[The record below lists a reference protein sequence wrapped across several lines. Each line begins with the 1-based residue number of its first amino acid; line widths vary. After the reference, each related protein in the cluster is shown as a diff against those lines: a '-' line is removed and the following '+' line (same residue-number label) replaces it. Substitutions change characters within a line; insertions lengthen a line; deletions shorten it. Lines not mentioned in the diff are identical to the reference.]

1 MWVQFNGSSR
11 DVAMCKF
18 RLCQHKDHFIL
29 VTIVVP
35 PLNLGVDFLN
45 VHFVCKTNGRRAGA
59 IATKEFVYW
68 DFFKPFLTKDALL
81 VTANLSELID
91 YEIVQVPDGEN
102 IAMAI
107 DDQIITL
114 EFGFSES
121 LPPHMNIVV
130 PSRIT
135 LPFPSSE
142 HILRIAG
149 PIGLNGFLTSGASWF
164 YNLKELVRRYVGR
177 ELVEL
182 DAVLDW
188 GCGCGRILRHA
199 LESGITNV
207 RGVDIDDLNI
217 RWLCEKFPQ
226 GSYVRTNFDPPLPY
240 SGEAF
245 DVVFGHSV
253 FTHLAKAD
261 QDLWL
266 EEISRVL
273 KKGGYA
279 FVTVATELGTYLAHH
294 SEIEHNSRACS
305 QFVEEGIA
313 VLGEQSVGVD
323 VGRDSYYK
331 LTCHSTPFVMREW
344 SKYLEVCRVIRSF
357 AEHQDLVVLRRSV
370 A

>member
-1 MWVQFNGSSR
+1 MLVPFNGSSR

-18 RLCQHKDHFIL
+18 RLCQHKDQFLL
-29 VTIVVP
+29 VAIVVP
-35 PLNLGVDFLN
+35 PLNLGADFLN
-45 VHFVCKTNGRRAGA
+45 VHFYCKANESRAGG

-68 DFFKPFLTKDALL
+68 DIFRPLLTTDALL
-81 VTANLSELID
+81 VTASLSELIE
-91 YEIVQVPDGEN
+91 YEIVKVPDGEN
-102 IAMAI
+102 IAMAS
-107 DDQIITL
+107 DDQVITL
-114 EFGFSES
+114 EFGFSEN
-121 LPPHMNIVV
+121 LPAHMNIVV

-135 LPFPSSE
+135 LPFPSGE
-142 HILRIAG
+142 HILRVAG

-164 YNLKELVRRYVGR
+164 FNLKELVRRYVGR
-177 ELVEL
+177 ELAEL

-199 LESGITNV
+199 LESGITNI

-240 SGEAF
+240 PGETF

-253 FTHLAKAD
+253 FTHLARDD

-266 EEISRVL
+266 AEISRVL
-273 KKGGYA
+273 KGGGYA
-279 FVTVATELGTYLAHH
+279 FVTVATELGTYLAHQ
-294 SEIEHNSRACS
+294 SELEHNSSACL

-331 LTCHSTPFVMREW
+331 LTCHSTSFVMKEW
-344 SKYLEVCRVIRSF
+344 NKYFEVCRVVRSF